1 MNTGGITYFH
11 GKNLDPEEWSDQLAY
26 LESDWEDLKM
36 LKFIK
41 TYLRGLPLRWY
52 EAIIESETS

>member
-1 MNTGGITYFH
+1 MA
-11 GKNLDPEEWSDQLAY
+11 KNLDPEEWSDQLAY

>member
-1 MNTGGITYFH
+1 MA
-11 GKNLDPEEWSDQLAY
+11 KNLDPEEWSDQLAY
-26 LESDWEDLKM
+26 LESDWKDLKL

-41 TYLRGLPLRWY
+41 TYLRGSPLRWY